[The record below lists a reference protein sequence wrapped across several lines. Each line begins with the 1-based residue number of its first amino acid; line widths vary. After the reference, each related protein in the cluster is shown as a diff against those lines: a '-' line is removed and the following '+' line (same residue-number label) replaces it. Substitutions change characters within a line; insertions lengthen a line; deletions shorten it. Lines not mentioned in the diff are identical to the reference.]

1 MYILL
6 SNAIITLLVITLV
19 TLLIVILGT
28 FSVTLSLIQKSNGRS
43 ALLYRVK
50 YNASILF
57 PGPNSIF
64 DLLTMQP
71 VPGPELYQI
80 DFCLGQACEG
90 T

>member
-1 MYILL
+1 MLLQLLITILL
-6 SNAIITLLVITLV
+6 TL
-19 TLLIVILGT
+19 
-28 FSVTLSLIQKSNGRS
+28 SDTLSLIQKSNGRN

-71 VPGPELYQI
+71 VPGPELYSI